1 MGNNCKTKGVVELLM
16 GGRGTYCYLGGDQ
29 IDLVQDEDQVLVRRL
44 STDVLLDT
52 ATTGAIRVTGIQDVE
67 DNITG
72 VDDLVQ
78 LVPDTLG
85 GSLHEDEL
93 SCASKVAVLVLLV
106 TVARGA

>member
-1 MGNNCKTKGVVELLM
+1 M

-78 LVPDTLG
+78 LVPDTLA
-85 GSLHEDEL
+85 LTL
-93 SCASKVAVLVLLV
+93 
-106 TVARGA
+106 